1 MTFTPLGDLPISAAR
16 VAALREAVERADILA
31 AVQARLIDNQQK
43 VIELYER
50 RIAVL
55 EGELSEFKTYKGM
68 EP

>member
-1 MTFTPLGDLPISAAR
+1 MPGDFAHSLAR

-55 EGELSEFKTYKGM
+55 EGEVAEFKTYKGM
-68 EP
+68 DP

>member
-1 MTFTPLGDLPISAAR
+1 VTFAASGENPISPAR

-50 RIAVL
+50 RIASL
-55 EGELSEFKTYKGM
+55 EGEVAEYRTYKGM

>member
-1 MTFTPLGDLPISAAR
+1 MSSAMPGDSPISAAR

-31 AVQARLIDNQQK
+31 AVQARLIDNQQR

-50 RIAVL
+50 RIASL
-55 EGELSEFKTYKGM
+55 EGELAEFKTYKGM